1 MALIES
7 FRLAITG
14 LLANRLRAILTMLG
28 IIIGVGAVIALVSF
42 GQGVER
48 YVKKTFQSIGS
59 NLLFVFTQLPPGGNP
74 AELKPMT
81 IADAEAIGNPLFA
94 PSVLRTASEYTV
106 FAQVIAGRND
116 TTISV
121 SGVTP
126 GFVDVRS
133 WYTNEGRFIDESDM
147 TTAGR
152 VAVLGK
158 TVVKDLFEDSV
169 DPVGQEIRI
178 NGIPFRVIGT
188 MQEQGGS
195 GFGDA
200 DEVLFIPQTTAQ
212 TRLGQNARTS
222 DGSYRVSVV
231 YVQAISEERLASAKL
246 EIERLL
252 VDRHKIEF
260 AGEEDFQ
267 VISQDQVLSVV
278 GNVTGL
284 LTVFLTLIASIS
296 LLVGGIGIM
305 NIMLVSVTER
315 TREIGLRKAVGAR
328 NIDVMMQFLLESIL
342 LSLLGGI
349 IGIILGSIASYLG
362 GLLVPDLSLNVTLQA
377 VLLATGVSTAIG
389 VFFGIYPARR
399 AASLNPI
406 EALRYE

>member
-1 MALIES
+1 MSFFES
-7 FRLAITG
+7 LRLALTA
-14 LLANRLRAILTMLG
+14 LLANRLRALLTMLG

-74 AELKPMT
+74 GELKPMT
-81 IADAEAIGNPLFA
+81 VSDAEAISNPLYV

-116 TTISV
+116 TTMSI

-126 GFVDVRS
+126 TFEAVRS
-133 WYTNEGRFIDESDM
+133 WYTREGRFLDESDV
-147 TTAGR
+147 TTAAR

-158 TVVKDLFEDSV
+158 TVVDKLFDDNV

-178 NGIPFRVIGT
+178 NNIPFRVIGT
-188 MQEQGGS
+188 MEEQGGN

-200 DEVLFIPQTTAQ
+200 DEVLFIPISTAQ
-212 TRLGQNARTS
+212 TRLGLNARTS

-231 YVQAISEERLASAKL
+231 YVQAISEERLARAKL

-260 AGEEDFQ
+260 AGDEDFQ

-284 LTVFLTLIASIS
+284 LTIFLTLIASIS
-296 LLVGGIGIM
+296 LIVGGIGIM

-328 NIDVMMQFLLESIL
+328 NSDVLMQFLLESVM

-349 IGIILGSIASYLG
+349 IGIILGAAAAYLG
-362 GLLVPDLSLNVTLQA
+362 GLLVPELALTVTLPA
-377 VLLATGVSTAIG
+377 ILLATGVSTAIG
-389 VFFGIYPARR
+389 IFFGLYPARR